1 MPQDTVSISSLLNE
15 KNTLLIEKADM
26 RKGELIKQLV
36 NLACAGLDNVDTADI
51 LDRVLKREES
61 ITTTL
66 DTGLSI
72 PHCRVD
78 GITVCR
84 AAMAVIKSGIKDP
97 SADNIDIR
105 VMFLFIS
112 PSSPSFFQAHLQI
125 LAQLSEKFKDSF
137 ITRLTQAQTADE
149 TLKIVKQ

>member
-1 MPQDTVSISSLLNE
+1 MSVSNLLNE
-15 KNTLLIEKADM
+15 KNTLLIDNPVMVKA
-26 RKGELIKQLV
+26 ELIKQLV
-36 NLACAGLDNVDTADI
+36 NLACAGMPNVDPADV

-78 GITVCR
+78 GVTEAR
-84 AAMAVIKSGIKDP
+84 AAMAVVKPGIKDP
-97 SADNIDIR
+97 MADNLDIR

-125 LAQLSEKFKDSF
+125 LAQLSEKFKDAF
-137 ITRLTQAQTADE
+137 INRLTQATTAAE
-149 TLKIVKQ
+149 VLKIIKQ

>member
-1 MPQDTVSISSLLNE
+1 MQQETVSVSSLLNE
-15 KNTLLIEKADM
+15 KNTLLIEHADM
-26 RKGELIKQLV
+26 QKGELIKQLV
-36 NLACAGLDNVDTADI
+36 NLACAGLSNIDTADI

-78 GITVCR
+78 GISACR
-84 AAMAVIKSGIKDP
+84 AAMAVVKDGIKDP
-97 SADNIDIR
+97 VADNIDIK
-105 VMFLFIS
+105 VMFLFVS
-112 PSSPSFFQAHLQI
+112 PSNPSFFQAHLQI

-137 ITRLTQAQTADE
+137 INRLTQASTAE
-149 TLKIVKQ
+149 EALKIVKQ

>member
-1 MPQDTVSISSLLNE
+1 MLNE
-15 KNTLLIEKADM
+15 RNTLLIEKADLQ
-26 RKGELIKQLV
+26 KKELISQLV
-36 NLACAGLDNVDTADI
+36 HLACAGLDKVDAGDI

-72 PHCRVD
+72 PHCRAE
-78 GITVCR
+78 GITSCR
-84 AAMAVIKSGIKDP
+84 AAMAVVKSGIKDAA
-97 SADNIDIR
+97 ADNISIR

-112 PSSPSFFQAHLQI
+112 PANPSFFQAHLQI

-137 ITRLTQAQTADE
+137 VTRLTQARTADE
-149 TLKIVKQ
+149 VLKIVKE

>member
-1 MPQDTVSISSLLNE
+1 MDTVLVSGLLND
-15 KNTLLIEKADM
+15 KNTLLIDNPVMQKA
-26 RKGELIKQLV
+26 ELIKQLV
-36 NLACAGLDNVDTADI
+36 NLACAGLDNVDPADV

-78 GITVCR
+78 GITACR
-84 AAMAVIKSGIKDP
+84 AAMAVVKTGIKDP
-97 SADNIDIR
+97 MADNLDIR

-112 PSSPSFFQAHLQI
+112 PSNPSFFQAHLQI
-125 LAQLSEKFKDSF
+125 LAQLSEKFKDAF
-137 ITRLTQAQTADE
+137 INRLTQAATAAE
-149 TLKIVKQ
+149 VLKIVKQ